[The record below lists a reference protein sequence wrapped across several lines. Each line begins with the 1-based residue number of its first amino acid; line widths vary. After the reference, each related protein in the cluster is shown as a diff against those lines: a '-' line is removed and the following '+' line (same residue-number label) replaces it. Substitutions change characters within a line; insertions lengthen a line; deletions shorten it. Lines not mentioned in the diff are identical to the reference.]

1 MISYVSLWYH
11 MNYQDLF
18 YYRRHLPLYL
28 ALDPIQSIILKNL
41 SHYDI
46 ISIITTAHAHDII
59 NHAHDII
66 PRNTDIT
73 SWNHMWNMISC
84 LLASDMMQ
92 VISDLISNDILHW
105 YHVEYHSI
113 HPHPDWMLP
122 ARNWFDKCLIKVEPL
137 TPSVACAAAAIRWRL
152 LRGRFARTLSGRLL
166 SIAIMLSTAVYPKGA
181 FKAWESKVCQLWAT
195 SRNRV

>member
-1 MISYVSLWYH
+1 MISYQLSRQHMLMISSIMHMISYPGIWYH
-11 MNYQDLF
+11 LMK
-18 YYRRHLPLYL
+18 
-28 ALDPIQSIILKNL
+28 SNL
-41 SHYDI
+41 
-46 ISIITTAHAHDII
+46 
-59 NHAHDII
+59 
-66 PRNTDIT
+66 
-73 SWNHMWNMISC
+73 WNMISC
-84 LLASDMMQ
+84 LLTSDIMQ
-92 VISDLISNDILHW
+92 LISDLISNDILHW